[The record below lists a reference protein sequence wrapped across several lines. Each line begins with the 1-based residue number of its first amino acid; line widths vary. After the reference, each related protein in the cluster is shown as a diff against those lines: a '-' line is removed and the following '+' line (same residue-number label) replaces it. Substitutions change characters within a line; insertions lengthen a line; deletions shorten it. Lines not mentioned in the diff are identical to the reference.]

1 MPRKKT
7 TEELQSTYV
16 ECLLYAFHESAHKVQ
31 IQIFYVIACFGRA
44 FHFDNCATY
53 GNSLRADSAYFVT
66 SALFNRVDDRMQLV
80 WRCYENLSC
89 VLIYI
94 MYMVWKFSDSQYDK
108 QPVWL
113 QDCDWA
119 TIRPFGR
126 GLQRALYR
134 FQREVSLMPYY

>member
-1 MPRKKT
+1 
-7 TEELQSTYV
+7 
-16 ECLLYAFHESAHKVQ
+16 
-31 IQIFYVIACFGRA
+31 
-44 FHFDNCATY
+44 
-53 GNSLRADSAYFVT
+53 
-66 SALFNRVDDRMQLV
+66 V